1 MSLYAQLQCGIS
13 LTACRVNCLPALSKC
28 RNIRHLDLS
37 LVGEPLPFQNL
48 KKALSSLSK
57 LLTLRLPR
65 STSLDEFQAQ
75 RSQLVSWPPHLYR
88 LQFSGSFSP
97 TAIPSFAWPPS
108 LTSLALKNC
117 SDLSVN
123 NLGSLISSPH
133 LATCLSRLTIS
144 GSNRNL
150 SPESINAIP
159 AFLPGL
165 NFLSIPGDLV
175 EESFFDMLNYMV
187 PPLALEVLE
196 FGNPFFEATLG
207 FSTASL
213 VESFAT
219 GLGNLRAVGFA
230 DAFLTEQRIQED
242 EEIDNVLQ
250 KRVREKS
257 KPALQNANGDGVVD
271 YYDNDDDD
279 PDVGVYY
286 L

>member
-1 MSLYAQLQCGIS
+1 M
-13 LTACRVNCLPALSKC
+13 
-28 RNIRHLDLS
+28 
-37 LVGEPLPFQNL
+37 
-48 KKALSSLSK
+48 
-57 LLTLRLPR
+57 
-65 STSLDEFQAQ
+65 
-75 RSQLVSWPPHLYR
+75 
-88 LQFSGSFSP
+88 
-97 TAIPSFAWPPS
+97 
-108 LTSLALKNC
+108 
-117 SDLSVN
+117 N

-133 LATCLSRLTIS
+133 LAACLSRLTIS

-165 NFLSIPGDLV
+165 SFLSIPGDLV

-196 FGNPFFEATLG
+196 FGNPFFEEMLG

-213 VESFAT
+213 VETFAT

-250 KRVREKS
+250 RRIRGK
-257 KPALQNANGDGVVD
+257 KPALQTANGDGVVD
-271 YYDNDDDD
+271 DYDNNDDD

>member
-1 MSLYAQLQCGIS
+1 
-13 LTACRVNCLPALSKC
+13 LT
-28 RNIRHLDLS
+28 
-37 LVGEPLPFQNL
+37 
-48 KKALSSLSK
+48 
-57 LLTLRLPR
+57 
-65 STSLDEFQAQ
+65 
-75 RSQLVSWPPHLYR
+75 
-88 LQFSGSFSP
+88 
-97 TAIPSFAWPPS
+97 
-108 LTSLALKNC
+108 LKNC
-117 SDLSVN
+117 SDLSVS

-133 LATCLSRLTIS
+133 LATSLSRLTIS
-144 GSNRNL
+144 GANRNL

-159 AFLPGL
+159 AFLPRL

-187 PPLALEVLE
+187 PPLTLEVLE

-207 FSTASL
+207 FSTAAL

-230 DAFLTEQRIQED
+230 DAFLTEQRILED

-250 KRVREKS
+250 RRIREKA
-257 KPALQNANGDGVVD
+257 KPALQVVNGDGVVD

>member
-1 MSLYAQLQCGIS
+1 
-13 LTACRVNCLPALSKC
+13 
-28 RNIRHLDLS
+28 
-37 LVGEPLPFQNL
+37 
-48 KKALSSLSK
+48 
-57 LLTLRLPR
+57 
-65 STSLDEFQAQ
+65 
-75 RSQLVSWPPHLYR
+75 
-88 LQFSGSFSP
+88 
-97 TAIPSFAWPPS
+97 
-108 LTSLALKNC
+108 
-117 SDLSVN
+117 
-123 NLGSLISSPH
+123 
-133 LATCLSRLTIS
+133 
-144 GSNRNL
+144 
-150 SPESINAIP
+150 
-159 AFLPGL
+159 
-165 NFLSIPGDLV
+165 
-175 EESFFDMLNYMV
+175 MV